1 MHYDGVIQI
10 KDTKNEL
17 IAEMSLLFAQ
27 QAAGFTIP

>member
-1 MHYDGVIQI
+1 MDFDGVTQI

-17 IAEMSLLFAQ
+17 LAEMSLLFAQ

>member
-1 MHYDGVIQI
+1 MDFDGVIQI

-17 IAEMSLLFAQ
+17 LAERSLLLAQ